1 MRRDDH
7 GIDHEAVE
15 RYRRAGHKASETG
28 LAAAMAIVANTP
40 VEVIRVEEEDGVKVT
55 FVKRINEGESDD

>member
-1 MRRDDH
+1 
-7 GIDHEAVE
+7 
-15 RYRRAGHKASETG
+15 
-28 LAAAMAIVANTP
+28 MAIIADTP